1 MSTVEGWEKNKLG
14 NICSIEIGGTP
25 SRNNPQYWDTDNST
39 LNYWVS
45 IRDLNKR
52 TITNTNERLSNL
64 GVRNSNVKLQKKGTV
79 LLSFKLSIGRTA
91 FAGIDLFTNE
101 AIAGLSTD
109 SLDNCYLYYGLQHWD
124 LLKGVDQAIKG
135 ATLNK
140 AKLKEIEIF
149 YPESIQEQTKIAEIL
164 SCIDTAIEKTE
175 AMIAKQQRIKTGLM
189 QDLLSKGIDEH
200 GNIRTEQTHAF
211 KDSELGRIPVE
222 WEVKTVG
229 EVMNIID
236 PNPSHRYPE
245 TSDIGVPLVSTEN
258 FSGDSDYDLTFAER
272 VPFELFE
279 QQKRRFQFSHDD
291 VIFARKGRI
300 GLARL
305 YGLEQKVFSHTVVI
319 IKPKNNL
326 MNAHFILW
334 SVRAQRFFDEIEKRM
349 NSNSGVPTLGVEFI
363 KAIPTTMPEINE
375 QLRIVDALNKTE
387 LQATHELKKLAKLK
401 RQKTALMQD
410 LLSGNVRVNH
420 LLKTQE
426 IA

>member
-1 MSTVEGWEKNKLG
+1 MSTVEGWTIKPLSEIADITMGQSPDSKYYTEEEKGLPFIQGCAEFNARFPNAKLYCTQIKKIALKG
-14 NICSIEIGGTP
+14 SILFSVRALVGRINIANQAYIIGRGLAAISGKNVNQDFLEKYIAHQEP
-25 SRNNPQYWDTDNST
+25 FFRVASQGST
-39 LNYWVS
+39 FEAINTTE
-45 IRDLNKR
+45 LNKWL
-52 TITNTNERLSNL
+52 IHFPN
-64 GVRNSNVKLQKKGTV
+64 NS
-79 LLSFKLSIGRTA
+79 A
-91 FAGIDLFTNE
+91 
-101 AIAGLSTD
+101 
-109 SLDNCYLYYGLQHWD
+109 
-124 LLKGVDQAIKG
+124 
-135 ATLNK
+135 
-140 AKLKEIEIF
+140 
-149 YPESIQEQTKIAEIL
+149 EQTKIAEIL
-164 SCIDTAIEKTE
+164 SCIDTAIEQTE

-245 TSDIGVPLVSTEN
+245 TSGIGVPLVSTEN

-279 QQKRRFQFSHDD
+279 QQKRRFQFSPDD
-291 VIFARKGRI
+291 IIFARKGRI

-326 MNAHFILW
+326 MNTHFILW

-401 RQKTALMQD
+401 RQKNALMQD
-410 LLSGNVRVNH
+410 LLSGNVRVNG
-420 LLKTQE
+420 L
-426 IA
+426 I